1 MVKKFIIHLMSVAQ
15 GLHDYE
21 VNCANADQANGIA
34 EGLFPKD
41 RIIDIE
47 EVK

>member
-1 MVKKFIIHLMSVAQ
+1 MAKKFIIHLMNVTQ

-21 VNCANADQANGIA
+21 VNCANADQAKGIA
-34 EGLFPKD
+34 EGLFPKA